1 MMDSD
6 DENLSVHSA
15 ISNPS
20 DFAEDEEVDYLALEL
35 LHHLPSEKADK
46 LMKSLRAKEKAVQA
60 APKKEPEPVK
70 EEPKPEEKPAEPKA
84 EEQATV
90 AEQVQAAAEKVMAA
104 AAEMVGYGDQT
115 PVAALDLQTGAEVTN
130 IRSGMSGKVLE
141 QKATE
146 ALVKYDDG
154 KAEWTEIAALKLT
167 DKPSEV
173 VDDKAITAFQTAV
186 CGTLRFLRLDVMPL
200 ALDDENQALTERLKE
215 AEDVA
220 AKVPEPAPAPK
231 APQSAPVDN
240 SFFLQMERGKE
251 ETILRLTSENH
262 KLAEQVRR
270 LSEGCK
276 QMEEA
281 LVQARKDMKRVQ
293 QSQTKQTVQT
303 SGSPQLD
310 EEERLYRELQGESM
324 GDLILQKLQEKQA
337 EHRLK
342 IQQALQAS
350 LTEEIGRIESWGS
363 DVKGV
368 LLAVDGLETQL
379 KHQLKEPKSKKAKA
393 QPGDKDSKALNSEH
407 VSVLSAQVLDEFDT
421 IKRSLETVEKEQLS
435 LEQTLRAADES
446 AEPVAVAFELESF
459 AIAESEA
466 EWLREHNAAWVER
479 CQSLSLK
486 PMLDVLM
493 RTDSALAGLLCSA
506 PPGLIPPT
514 VEDGLKETRTHMNEL
529 SEQLQVQMSSIAQ
542 LQEESAALSRTV
554 TSLQASQKA
563 HKSELQQNVSDSLR
577 RTLATFEE
585 PLAGMRGGLRQ
596 QSQVLSRARTEV
608 ARVLD
613 DLAAVTHRA
622 AAAVSQGSSK
632 ETPTISS
639 ELQDFVLSEIRQVRS
654 MGKKLVGNLEEG
666 CKAVEMRMQKVMEAI
681 SGDPK
686 SQSQSRQVASS
697 KQGERENQTEAKKK
711 RKKKGGGHAA
721 KGGGE
726 DKEHEDEI
734 KSAEAKP
741 AVEAEASHTADL
753 GAQQAEEKKADAQL
767 CEEFQEAESP
777 TGKSKSKRSGDR
789 DKVLAGA
796 DLLQELQSLRSDT
809 EALEAR
815 MAERMQ
821 VPPSSCGAHIR
832 AALAEKD
839 KRTGPS
845 WINFVSAAI
854 RSHLRRTFGGQTD
867 PRCLVE
873 RSSRLSPIFSR
884 RSCGSG
890 SGTLRPAGT
899 GACQAWLGLPE
910 YLASS

>member
-46 LMKSLRAKEKAVQA
+46 LMKSLRAKEKAVQDL
-60 APKKEPEPVK
+60 
-70 EEPKPEEKPAEPKA
+70 
-84 EEQATV
+84 V
-90 AEQVQAAAEKVMAA
+90 AR
-104 AAEMVGYGDQT
+104 
-115 PVAALDLQTGAEVTN
+115 N
-130 IRSGMSGKVLE
+130 RSLLNSCE
-141 QKATE
+141 
-146 ALVKYDDG
+146 
-154 KAEWTEIAALKLT
+154 
-167 DKPSEV
+167 
-173 VDDKAITAFQTAV
+173 
-186 CGTLRFLRLDVMPL
+186 

-220 AKVPEPAPAPK
+220 AKAEVPEPAPPPK

-281 LVQARKDMKRVQ
+281 LMQARKDMKRVQ
-293 QSQTKQTVQT
+293 QSQPKQTEKT

-446 AEPVAVAFELESF
+446 AEPLAVAFELESF

-466 EWLREHNAAWVER
+466 EWLREHNAAWVQR
-479 CQSLSLK
+479 CQSLTLQ

-493 RTDSALAGLLCSA
+493 RTDSALASLLCSA

-514 VEDGLKETRTHMNEL
+514 VDDGLKETRTHMNEL

-608 ARVLD
+608 SRVLD

-622 AAAVSQGSSK
+622 AAAASQGSSK
-632 ETPTISS
+632 ETPAISS
-639 ELQDFVLSEIRQVRS
+639 ELQDFVMSEIRQVRS

-686 SQSQSRQVASS
+686 SGDPKSQSQSRQVASS

-711 RKKKGGGHAA
+711 RKKKGGGHAV

-741 AVEAEASHTADL
+741 AVEEEASHTAGL
-753 GAQQAEEKKADAQL
+753 GGQQAEEKKGDAQL
-767 CEEFQEAESP
+767 REEFQEAESP
-777 TGKSKSKRSGDR
+777 TGRSKPKRSGDR

-796 DLLQELQSLRSDT
+796 DLLQELQSLQKDT

-821 VPPSSCGAHIR
+821 ARIT
-832 AALAEKD
+832 
-839 KRTGPS
+839 RTGVDEEDAAKP
-845 WINFVSAAI
+845 SAAAA
-854 RSHLRRTFGGQTD
+854 RRRKKMF
-867 PRCLVE
+867 
-873 RSSRLSPIFSR
+873 
-884 RSCGSG
+884 
-890 SGTLRPAGT
+890 A
-899 GACQAWLGLPE
+899 
-910 YLASS
+910 

>member
-46 LMKSLRAKEKAVQA
+46 LMKSLRAKEKAVQDL
-60 APKKEPEPVK
+60 
-70 EEPKPEEKPAEPKA
+70 
-84 EEQATV
+84 V
-90 AEQVQAAAEKVMAA
+90 AR
-104 AAEMVGYGDQT
+104 
-115 PVAALDLQTGAEVTN
+115 N
-130 IRSGMSGKVLE
+130 RSLLNSCE
-141 QKATE
+141 
-146 ALVKYDDG
+146 
-154 KAEWTEIAALKLT
+154 
-167 DKPSEV
+167 
-173 VDDKAITAFQTAV
+173 
-186 CGTLRFLRLDVMPL
+186 

-215 AEDVA
+215 AEDVV
-220 AKVPEPAPAPK
+220 AKVPESTPPPK

-270 LSEGCK
+270 LSEGYK

-281 LVQARKDMKRVQ
+281 LTQARKDMKRVQ
-293 QSQTKQTVQT
+293 QGQTKQTVPT

-479 CQSLSLK
+479 CQSLSLQ

-493 RTDSALAGLLCSA
+493 RTDSALARLLCSA

-514 VEDGLKETRTHMNEL
+514 VDDGLKETRTHMNEL

-585 PLAGMRGGLRQ
+585 PLTGMRGGLRQ
-596 QSQVLSRARTEV
+596 QSQVLARARAEV
-608 ARVLD
+608 SRVLD

-622 AAAVSQGSSK
+622 AAAATQGSSK
-632 ETPTISS
+632 ETPAISS
-639 ELQDFVLSEIRQVRS
+639 ELQDFVMSEIRQVRS

-666 CKAVEMRMQKVMEAI
+666 CKAVEFRMQKVMEAI

-711 RKKKGGGHAA
+711 RKKKGGGQAA

-726 DKEHEDEI
+726 DKEHEDEM
-734 KSAEAKP
+734 KPAEAKP
-741 AVEAEASHTADL
+741 AAEAEASQTAGL
-753 GAQQAEEKKADAQL
+753 EGQQEEDKKVDAQL
-767 CEEFQEAESP
+767 REEFQEASESP
-777 TGKSKSKRSGDR
+777 TSRSKPKRSGEAR

-796 DLLQELQSLRSDT
+796 DLLQELQSLQKDT

-821 VPPSSCGAHIR
+821 ARI
-832 AALAEKD
+832 A
-839 KRTGPS
+839 RTGVDEEDAAKP
-845 WINFVSAAI
+845 SAAAA
-854 RSHLRRTFGGQTD
+854 RRRKKMF
-867 PRCLVE
+867 
-873 RSSRLSPIFSR
+873 
-884 RSCGSG
+884 
-890 SGTLRPAGT
+890 A
-899 GACQAWLGLPE
+899 
-910 YLASS
+910 

>member
-1 MMDSD
+1 
-6 DENLSVHSA
+6 
-15 ISNPS
+15 
-20 DFAEDEEVDYLALEL
+20 
-35 LHHLPSEKADK
+35 
-46 LMKSLRAKEKAVQA
+46 
-60 APKKEPEPVK
+60 
-70 EEPKPEEKPAEPKA
+70 
-84 EEQATV
+84 
-90 AEQVQAAAEKVMAA
+90 
-104 AAEMVGYGDQT
+104 
-115 PVAALDLQTGAEVTN
+115 
-130 IRSGMSGKVLE
+130 
-141 QKATE
+141 
-146 ALVKYDDG
+146 
-154 KAEWTEIAALKLT
+154 
-167 DKPSEV
+167 
-173 VDDKAITAFQTAV
+173 
-186 CGTLRFLRLDVMPL
+186 
-200 ALDDENQALTERLKE
+200 
-215 AEDVA
+215 
-220 AKVPEPAPAPK
+220 
-231 APQSAPVDN
+231 
-240 SFFLQMERGKE
+240 
-251 ETILRLTSENH
+251 
-262 KLAEQVRR
+262 
-270 LSEGCK
+270 
-276 QMEEA
+276 
-281 LVQARKDMKRVQ
+281 
-293 QSQTKQTVQT
+293 
-303 SGSPQLD
+303 
-310 EEERLYRELQGESM
+310 
-324 GDLILQKLQEKQA
+324 
-337 EHRLK
+337 
-342 IQQALQAS
+342 
-350 LTEEIGRIESWGS
+350 
-363 DVKGV
+363 
-368 LLAVDGLETQL
+368 
-379 KHQLKEPKSKKAKA
+379 
-393 QPGDKDSKALNSEH
+393 
-407 VSVLSAQVLDEFDT
+407 
-421 IKRSLETVEKEQLS
+421 
-435 LEQTLRAADES
+435 
-446 AEPVAVAFELESF
+446 
-459 AIAESEA
+459 
-466 EWLREHNAAWVER
+466 
-479 CQSLSLK
+479 
-486 PMLDVLM
+486 
-493 RTDSALAGLLCSA
+493 
-506 PPGLIPPT
+506 
-514 VEDGLKETRTHMNEL
+514 MNEL

-622 AAAVSQGSSK
+622 AAAASQGSSK

-821 VPPSSCGAHIR
+821 ARVA
-832 AALAEKD
+832 
-839 KRTGPS
+839 RTGVDEEDAAKP
-845 WINFVSAAI
+845 SAAAA
-854 RSHLRRTFGGQTD
+854 RRRKKMF
-867 PRCLVE
+867 
-873 RSSRLSPIFSR
+873 
-884 RSCGSG
+884 
-890 SGTLRPAGT
+890 A
-899 GACQAWLGLPE
+899 
-910 YLASS
+910 

>member
-1 MMDSD
+1 
-6 DENLSVHSA
+6 
-15 ISNPS
+15 
-20 DFAEDEEVDYLALEL
+20 
-35 LHHLPSEKADK
+35 
-46 LMKSLRAKEKAVQA
+46 
-60 APKKEPEPVK
+60 
-70 EEPKPEEKPAEPKA
+70 
-84 EEQATV
+84 
-90 AEQVQAAAEKVMAA
+90 
-104 AAEMVGYGDQT
+104 MV
-115 PVAALDLQTGAEVTN
+115 
-130 IRSGMSGKVLE
+130 RMSG
-141 QKATE
+141 
-146 ALVKYDDG
+146 G
-154 KAEWTEIAALKLT
+154 EW
-167 DKPSEV
+167 
-173 VDDKAITAFQTAV
+173 
-186 CGTLRFLRLDVMPL
+186 GTFW
-200 ALDDENQALTERLKE
+200 QALTERLKE

-821 VPPSSCGAHIR
+821 ARVA
-832 AALAEKD
+832 
-839 KRTGPS
+839 RTGVDEEDAAKP
-845 WINFVSAAI
+845 SAAAA
-854 RSHLRRTFGGQTD
+854 RRRKKMF
-867 PRCLVE
+867 
-873 RSSRLSPIFSR
+873 
-884 RSCGSG
+884 
-890 SGTLRPAGT
+890 A
-899 GACQAWLGLPE
+899 
-910 YLASS
+910 